1 MQPITSY
8 ISPTRSRALVV
19 VALIV
24 GLAVLSVM
32 SARLVLA
39 HEAREVGSFKLDVGF
54 INEPAYE
61 GMLNGVVLTV
71 TRATATESAEHAD
84 DADGEDMHTHED
96 DDHSHGDEDSDE
108 DADPAAAD
116 ALALAFASEV
126 MAHGAHFHS
135 PTLNQGTTFHF
146 EITEDLRGLDVPY
159 HIHPGDFEGVISVGQ
174 DDGDGSEFA
183 VDVSSDGLSDGMVN
197 VGVGDTV
204 AWSNNT
210 DFAAAVMSGP
220 LSSMTDEL
228 ADADGMMMA
237 MEKGEAGDPVT
248 GLASALQV
256 DVSHLATG
264 GLVTLAFR
272 ESETVP
278 GRYEAAFIPTAVG
291 EYEFRIFGDIEG
303 EQIDEVF
310 TAGPET
316 FDTVESADAIQFP
329 TSFRSARQLENA
341 VRGAQDEATLATD
354 EARRGSNS
362 ANIAL
367 GLAIVAVLAG
377 IVGAALGGYG
387 FLVTRNR
394 EASS

>member
-1 MQPITSY
+1 MQPIISY
-8 ISPTRSRALVV
+8 IAPTRAGGLTLA
-19 VALIV
+19 ALIV
-24 GLAVLSVM
+24 CVAAISVLS
-32 SARLVLA
+32 ARAVLA
-39 HEAREVGSFKLDVGF
+39 HEGREVGNYYLDVGF

-61 GMLNGVVLTV
+61 GMLNGVALTV
-71 TRATATESAEHAD
+71 TRLVGTEGTT
-84 DADGEDMHTHED
+84 DGEAMHDHGD
-96 DDHSHGDEDSDE
+96 DDHAHDDEDEDG
-108 DADPAAAD
+108 DADPAEAD
-116 ALALAFASEV
+116 ALALEFVADVE
-126 MAHGAHFHS
+126 AHGAHFHS
-135 PTLNQGTTFHF
+135 PSLNQGTTFHF
-146 EITEDLRGLDVPY
+146 EVTEDLRGLDVPY
-159 HIHPGDFEGVISVGQ
+159 HIHPGDFEGLISVSP

-183 VDVSSDGLSDGMVN
+183 VDVTSDGLSVEMVD

-204 AWSNNT
+204 AWTNNT

-228 ADADGMMMA
+228 AGGDGMMMA
-237 MEKGEAGDPVT
+237 MAKGDAGDAVT
-248 GLASALQV
+248 GLASTLQV

-264 GLVTLAFR
+264 GLVTLGFR

-278 GRYEAAFIPTAVG
+278 GRYEASFIPTSVG

-303 EQIDEVF
+303 EAIDETF
-310 TAGPET
+310 TAGPDT

-367 GLAIVAVLAG
+367 GLAIVAILAG
-377 IVGAALGGYG
+377 IAGAALGGYA
-387 FLVTRNR
+387 FLASRNR
-394 EASS
+394 DSSA